1 MKELVIEIDFNLW
14 KHVLA
19 SNEVYSQ
26 IRDHFIEFVEGVRHR
41 ERRGTEGKRGWNFFS
56 YVIGHGE
63 YYRTTNLAAELSCVE
78 EVEGV
83 YLERLF

>member
-41 ERRGTEGKRGWNFFS
+41 EREEERKEREGGIFFPTSSDTESITERRIWPLN
-56 YVIGHGE
+56 
-63 YYRTTNLAAELSCVE
+63 YRV
-78 EVEGV
+78 
-83 YLERLF
+83 

>member
-26 IRDHFIEFVEGVRHR
+26 IRDHFIEFVKGVT
-41 ERRGTEGKRGWNFFS
+41 GDVFPW
-56 YVIGHGE
+56 
-63 YYRTTNLAAELSCVE
+63 ELE
-78 EVEGV
+78 ESIEWK
-83 YLERLF
+83 ESR

>member
-41 ERRGTEGKRGWNFFS
+41 EREEERKEREGGIFFLR
-56 YVIGHGE
+56 H
-63 YYRTTNLAAELSCVE
+63 RTRRVLQNDEF
-78 EVEGV
+78 G
-83 YLERLF
+83 R